1 VNGLPAETPAEQRG
15 QLLELV
21 LRIATEVLGDEIPEG
36 IGPDQGFLDARLDSM
51 SVVELLGRLERAT
64 GTDLPTTVAFDYPT
78 PLALAGYIWAARNRG
93 EASLPAAGAPS
104 GTPRRSGDLSTASD
118 EELFDFIDNDLGI
131 S

>member
-1 VNGLPAETPAEQRG
+1 VNEMPAETPSERRG

-21 LRIATEVLGDEIPEG
+21 LRIATEVLGDDIPEG

-78 PLALAGYIWAARNRG
+78 PLALAGYIWAALNAG
-93 EASLPAAGAPS
+93 EASMPTVSAPS
-104 GTPRRSGDLSTASD
+104 GTPHGPGDLSTASD